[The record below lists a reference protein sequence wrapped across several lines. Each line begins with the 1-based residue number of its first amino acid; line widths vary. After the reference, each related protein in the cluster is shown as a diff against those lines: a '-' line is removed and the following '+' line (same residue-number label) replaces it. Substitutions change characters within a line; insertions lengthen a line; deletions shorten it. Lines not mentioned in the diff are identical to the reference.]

1 MDQGE
6 AELLTGPFGTQ
17 LKASDYTERGTPV
30 INVRNIGFGVMKEEK
45 IEFISPATRDRLSS
59 HLLRPGDIVFGRK
72 GAVERHVFIR
82 EKQDGWFQGSD
93 CLRLRF
99 TSPRVEP
106 LFVSYYFLTTEHQK
120 WMMNQCSHG
129 ATMASLN
136 QEILRRIELPL
147 PSIPTQRRIAG
158 ILSAYDDLIEN
169 SQRRIKILEE
179 MARSLYREWF
189 VHFRYPGYES
199 IPLVASSLGPVPKG
213 WEVKPIDALASFINR
228 GLSPSYDEE
237 GESQVI
243 NQKCI
248 RDQRLN
254 LEPSRRQRKPIPQ
267 NKLLQFGDVLI
278 NSTGVGT
285 LGRVAQ
291 VYERLHQCTVD
302 SHVTIVRPSSLTDLD
317 FFGCSLLAK
326 QETFEHLGVGATGQT
341 ELGRGVIGQVELV
354 APPSYIQNRFG
365 ILVRPIRVVA
375 RTLAA
380 QSDNLRRTRD
390 LLLPRLLSGQISVEA
405 T

>member
-1 MDQGE
+1 MRTARMPRIAVSQLMDQGE

-136 QEILRRIELPL
+136 QEIRF
-147 PSIPTQRRIAG
+147 
-158 ILSAYDDLIEN
+158 SAI
-169 SQRRIKILEE
+169 
-179 MARSLYREWF
+179 WC
-189 VHFRYPGYES
+189 G
-199 IPLVASSLGPVPKG
+199 
-213 WEVKPIDALASFINR
+213 
-228 GLSPSYDEE
+228 
-237 GESQVI
+237 
-243 NQKCI
+243 
-248 RDQRLN
+248 
-254 LEPSRRQRKPIPQ
+254 
-267 NKLLQFGDVLI
+267 
-278 NSTGVGT
+278 
-285 LGRVAQ
+285 
-291 VYERLHQCTVD
+291 
-302 SHVTIVRPSSLTDLD
+302 
-317 FFGCSLLAK
+317 
-326 QETFEHLGVGATGQT
+326 
-341 ELGRGVIGQVELV
+341 
-354 APPSYIQNRFG
+354 
-365 ILVRPIRVVA
+365 
-375 RTLAA
+375 
-380 QSDNLRRTRD
+380 
-390 LLLPRLLSGQISVEA
+390 
-405 T
+405 